1 MDNSYDDRY
10 GSFDE
15 INHDDE
21 GSATY
26 IDNDEFDPLEKS
38 ATPMPYYLNSI
49 HGGDSD
55 FTTLLNVDDDFPNPK
70 DALGHAVFHT
80 DATTNNL
87 NPFYDIEGNA
97 LHDPFALNLL
107 NTNNKNAMEVCLLH
121 GGLEFNSKQELEDV
135 MENLVDA
142 KLIAHSNNN
151 SYRCIM
157 DDTNPNTNAEE
168 NEDIIIHQNTVLFPA
183 MYCSEDLLDKVIELA
198 NTCTMSYIKFVHIA
212 EDTTIISEITDGKE
226 TLFYDNLETIAEF
239 LLINDDELKNITEL
253 KNDDELSTK
262 IYDYLVAWLN
272 TDNNEED

>member
-49 HGGDSD
+49 HGTDSD
-55 FTTLLNVDDDFPNPK
+55 FSTLLNAEDDFPNPK

-80 DATTNNL
+80 GTTTDNHD
-87 NPFYDIEGNA
+87 PFYDIEGNP
-97 LHDPFALNLL
+97 LHEAFALNLI

-121 GGLEFNSKQELEDV
+121 GGLEFQSKQELEDV

-142 KLIAHSNNN
+142 KLITHSNNN
-151 SYRCIM
+151 SYSCIM
-157 DDTNPNTNAEE
+157 DNTNTDTEE
-168 NEDIIIHQNTVLFPA
+168 NEDIIIHKNTVLFPA
-183 MYCSEDLLDKVIELA
+183 MYCSEDLLDKVIELT
-198 NTCTMSYIKFVHIA
+198 NTCTMSYIKFVHID
-212 EDTTIISEITDGKE
+212 EDTTIISELTDGKE
-226 TLFYDNLETIAEF
+226 TLFHDNLESIINFLTID
-239 LLINDDELKNITEL
+239 IDDDELKNITEL

-262 IYDYLVAWLN
+262 IYDYLVDWLN
-272 TDNNEED
+272 TDNNED